1 MSYIGG
7 ILPDININSVNH
19 KSEEEIFNFS
29 NNNIKT
35 LLFWYPKDFT
45 FVCPTEIHAFQEKL
59 SEFIK
64 RGYRVIVATCDT
76 IQIHLEWLK
85 TSKKNAGIEGITF
98 PLISDPRR
106 TLSKKLKILGKDN
119 VTYRATYL
127 IDENNLVY
135 YESIN
140 EMSIGRNIDE
150 LLRIIDA
157 KIHHDLNGEVC
168 PANWIL
174 GKKALKEST
183 ESVKKYFSNLK

>member
-1 MSYIGG
+1 MA
-7 ILPDININSVNH
+7 
-19 KSEEEIFNFS
+19 KNF
-29 NNNIKT
+29 
-35 LLFWYPKDFT
+35 
-45 FVCPTEIHAFQEKL
+45 
-59 SEFIK
+59 
-64 RGYRVIVATCDT
+64 
-76 IQIHLEWLK
+76 
-85 TSKKNAGIEGITF
+85 KKNAGIEGITF

>member
-45 FVCPTEIHAFQEKL
+45 FVCPTEIHSFQEKL

-64 RGYRVIVATCDT
+64 RGYRVIGASCDT

>member
-1 MSYIGG
+1 
-7 ILPDININSVNH
+7 
-19 KSEEEIFNFS
+19 
-29 NNNIKT
+29 
-35 LLFWYPKDFT
+35 
-45 FVCPTEIHAFQEKL
+45 
-59 SEFIK
+59 
-64 RGYRVIVATCDT
+64 
-76 IQIHLEWLK
+76 
-85 TSKKNAGIEGITF
+85 
-98 PLISDPRR
+98 
-106 TLSKKLKILGKDN
+106 LGKDN

>member
-45 FVCPTEIHAFQEKL
+45 FVCPTEINAFQEKL

-64 RGYRVIVATCDT
+64 RGYRVIGASCDT

-140 EMSIGRNIDE
+140 EMSTGRNIDE